1 GPKQRMYFVYT
12 SEGVHRW
19 PHWAPP
25 LLARINEHEYR
36 LCIRKHV
43 FSCCVSGVCMNAQVA
58 RMERTSSCSRRR
70 PGEES
75 VQSVTDAG
83 RPPLHRV
90 PTLGCDGAETRR
102 AAV

>member
-1 GPKQRMYFVYT
+1 MYFVCTCT
-12 SEGVHRW
+12 SDGMHCR

-36 LCIRKHV
+36 LCTGKHV
-43 FSCCVSGVCMNAQVA
+43 FSCCVSGVCTNAQVA
-58 RMERTSSCSRRR
+58 RMERTSSCSRCR
-70 PGEES
+70 PGEEFVRS
-75 VQSVTDAG
+75 GTDAG

-90 PTLGCDGAETRR
+90 PTLGCYGAETRR